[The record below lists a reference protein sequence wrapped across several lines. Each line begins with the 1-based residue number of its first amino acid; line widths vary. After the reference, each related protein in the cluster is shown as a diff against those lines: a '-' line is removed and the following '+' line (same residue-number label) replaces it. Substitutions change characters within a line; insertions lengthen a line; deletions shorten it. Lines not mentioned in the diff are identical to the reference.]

1 MDLSDLDPSD
11 RYATF
16 ARQHLAEAI
25 AVVGKAVP
33 DPALALDIASE
44 AIALAYGADE
54 ARNAAASPGARPASG
69 DGATRVVLDAVEN
82 VYRATLANDVVPRLE
97 RLRRAEPRATT
108 LDARACDGVM
118 RLCREP
124 LPPGSPAAHVADVLR
139 RDQPS
144 AAALRRI
151 RGSGLV
157 PLPPA
162 ERERSDEEQGA

>member
-54 ARNAAASPGARPASG
+54 ARNAAASPGTRPASR
-69 DGATRVVLDAVEN
+69 DG
-82 VYRATLANDVVPRLE
+82 
-97 RLRRAEPRATT
+97 
-108 LDARACDGVM
+108 DGVM
-118 RLCREP
+118 RLCRES